1 MKKIIKLKGYVT
13 IIVLILMF
21 VLVAASYLYADALFS
36 ELTIARNNKGS
47 AVAFALAEA
56 GVQEAIYKVQHDTTI
71 NPHFLSG
78 SGSDSFSHPEPAL
91 ISNGWYT
98 VTITYTNP
106 ATAAISSTGFY
117 QIGPRVAQR
126 KITENISQATLQQTW
141 DIDAGIFT
149 SPGSSDNLTNIDLK
163 NAKTIRIYNGGI
175 FSGWD
180 LYTKNVTDIA
190 VEGRVR
196 AMGII
201 DSQGTKNCQCL
212 IDDDNDPLTPQC
224 FNDPDYGCQV
234 EPNFTPSES
243 ENGTPSV
250 GFDAYKL
257 QAINAGTC
265 YGEVAPCNKPF
276 PTSGPLIGIIY
287 VDGDLSIDKDLVING
302 LLAASGNIDIKA
314 TLTVNK
320 VGSEPS
326 GIIVNQGDL
335 SFKRIL
341 NVTGLIWVGREIY
354 VNNGDINLTGAIIAH
369 NIYINNSSTIIHYD
383 SDIIN
388 DTLNLTSQV
397 IELKHW
403 EEEY

>member
-1 MKKIIKLKGYVT
+1 MKKILKFKGYVT
-13 IIVLILMF
+13 IVVLILML
-21 VLVAASYLYADALFS
+21 VLIAVSYLYADALFS

-47 AVAFALAEA
+47 TVAFALAEA
-56 GVQEAIYKVQHDTTI
+56 GVQEAIYKVQYDDAIKANFIT
-71 NPHFLSG
+71 G
-78 SGSDSFSHPEPAL
+78 SGSDILPLKQAL
-91 ISNGWYT
+91 INNGSYT
-98 VTITYTNP
+98 VTLTYTNP
-106 ATAAISSTGFY
+106 ATATIDSTGFY
-117 QIGPRVAQR
+117 QMGLRIAQR
-126 KITENISQATLQQTW
+126 KITEIIDQATLSQTW
-141 DIDAGIFT
+141 DIGAAIFT
-149 SPGSSDNLTNIDLK
+149 SPGSIGNLTNIDLK

-180 LYTKNVTDIA
+180 LNTKNVTDIA
-190 VEGRVR
+190 AEGRIR
-196 AMGII
+196 SMGII
-201 DSQGTKNCQCL
+201 DSLGTKNCQCQ
-212 IDDDNDPLTPQC
+212 IEDDGDPLTPQC

-234 EPNFTPSES
+234 EPNFTLSES
-243 ENGTPSV
+243 ENGTPPV

-265 YGEVAPCNKPF
+265 YGGVAPCDKPF
-276 PTSGPLIGIIY
+276 PASGPLSGIIY
-287 VDGDLSIDKDLVING
+287 VDGNLSIDNDLIING

-326 GIIVNQGDL
+326 GIIVDRGDL
-335 SFKRIL
+335 IFKRTL

-354 VNNGDINLTGAIIAH
+354 VNNGNINLTGAMIAH
-369 NIYINNSSTIIHYD
+369 NIYINNSSTIIYYD

-388 DTLNLTSQV
+388 DTINLTSQV